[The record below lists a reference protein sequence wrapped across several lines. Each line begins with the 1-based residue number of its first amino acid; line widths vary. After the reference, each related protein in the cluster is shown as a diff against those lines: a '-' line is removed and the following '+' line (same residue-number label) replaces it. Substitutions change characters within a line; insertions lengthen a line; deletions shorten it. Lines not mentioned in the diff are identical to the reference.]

1 MIVLCDPAGMV
12 PVPDAAG
19 VELVALAEALASP
32 RTSFESA
39 FRTARAA
46 RPDLAATIDASGFAQ
61 SAPPTGRPSGLATGR
76 PYQNQVRVSTLS
88 APC

>member
-19 VELVALAEALASP
+19 VELVALAEALVSP

-39 FRTARAA
+39 FRTMKKRYPAMTYSPAPLPGQYHRRRRA
-46 RPDLAATIDASGFAQ
+46 
-61 SAPPTGRPSGLATGR
+61 
-76 PYQNQVRVSTLS
+76 
-88 APC
+88 

>member
-39 FRTARAA
+39 FRTMKKRYPASIR
-46 RPDLAATIDASGFAQ
+46 DLA
-61 SAPPTGRPSGLATGR
+61 
-76 PYQNQVRVSTLS
+76 
-88 APC
+88 PC